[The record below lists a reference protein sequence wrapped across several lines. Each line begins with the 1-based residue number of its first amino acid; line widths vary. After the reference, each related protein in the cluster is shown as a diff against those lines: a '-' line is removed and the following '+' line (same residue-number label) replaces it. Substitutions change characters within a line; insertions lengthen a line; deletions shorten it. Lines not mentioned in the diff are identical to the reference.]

1 MKSCTHPQNGMT
13 ISDLPDG
20 EIEIGMGQHGEG
32 GGGRKQLVSA
42 NETAEEMIGLLMK
55 KLQPKAG
62 NKALLVINGVGAT
75 THMEMNIVYRKAHQ
89 VLENAGIEVAAAR
102 IGELLTVQEQAGF
115 QMILG
120 LLDDV
125 LGDGD
130 HGTAIVQS
138 MSALVATADKGTE
151 FKSMLNDMS
160 FNLMLEISGSTSTL
174 LGGFFLGMSDHAEG
188 TELDVAGVKAMF
200 AGGLEGVRKQTK
212 AKQGDKT
219 MMDALI
225 PAVEAIQACDSAD
238 VKAILTAGAEA
249 AVKGAEATK
258 DMKANFGRARNYGER
273 SIGYADSGA
282 SSWSC
287 MFDAFAKAL

>member
-1 MKSCTHPQNGMT
+1 MDKLT
-13 ISDLPDG
+13 IDDFKKMLRNALVCITERSD
-20 EIEIGMGQHGEG
+20 EF
-32 GGGRKQLVSA
+32 S
-42 NETAEEMIGLLMK
+42 
-55 KLQPKAG
+55 KLDA
-62 NKALLVINGVGAT
+62 
-75 THMEMNIVYRKAHQ
+75 
-89 VLENAGIEVAAAR
+89 
-102 IGELLTVQEQAGF
+102 
-115 QMILG
+115 
-120 LLDDV
+120 V

-188 TELDVAGVKAMF
+188 AELDVAGVKAMF

-238 VKAILTAGAEA
+238 VK
-249 AVKGAEATK
+249 GAEATK

>member
-1 MKSCTHPQNGMT
+1 MDK
-13 ISDLPDG
+13 
-20 EIEIGMGQHGEG
+20 
-32 GGGRKQLVSA
+32 
-42 NETAEEMIGLLMK
+42 
-55 KLQPKAG
+55 
-62 NKALLVINGVGAT
+62 
-75 THMEMNIVYRKAHQ
+75 
-89 VLENAGIEVAAAR
+89 
-102 IGELLTVQEQAGF
+102 LTVEDFKNMLRNALTCIKEREDEF
-115 QMILG
+115 SK
-120 LLDDV
+120 LDAV

-130 HGTAIVQS
+130 HGTAIVQA

-151 FKSMLNDMS
+151 FKTMLNDMS

-188 TELDVAGVKAMF
+188 TELDAAGMKAMF
-200 AGGLEGVRKQTK
+200 AGGLAGVKKQTK
-212 AKQGDKT
+212 AQLGDKT

-225 PAVEAIQACDSAD
+225 PAVEAMQNVGSDD
-238 VKAILTAGAEA
+238 VKVILEAGAQA
-249 AVKGAEATK
+249 ALQGAKATI